1 MEARPAAPVLY
12 VRLKKQ
18 VVIRRG
24 EPILLAQVAQ
34 ILTEPELES
43 RLARL
48 VLHRPTEQDCNL
60 ILVDMMMVA
69 RTVRREV
76 PGIQIEYFGDPHT
89 LVEVAGRV
97 KKPLPL
103 FVLLVWLLL
112 FVGSGLAIM
121 NFHTDVSMPE
131 VHRRIV
137 ELLTGK
143 RLEHPYLLQI
153 PYSVGLGLGMV
164 LFFNHLFRRKFNE
177 EPSPLEVEMY
187 LYQQNMNQYIITEEY
202 AKQHAGNGEGP
213 RDGQPGR

>member
-1 MEARPAAPVLY
+1 METRPAASVLY

-48 VLHRPTEQDCNL
+48 VLHRPTEQDGNL

-69 RTVRREV
+69 RAVRKEA

-89 LVEVAGRV
+89 LVEVVDKV
-97 KKPLPL
+97 KKPMPL

-121 NFHTDVSMPE
+121 NFHADVSMPE

-164 LFFNHLFRRKFNE
+164 LFFNHIFRRKFNE

-202 AKQHAGNGEGP
+202 AKQHAGKGEGP
-213 RDGQPGR
+213 RDGQPGP

>member
-1 MEARPAAPVLY
+1 METRPAASVLY

-48 VLHRPTEQDCNL
+48 VLHRPTEQDGNL

-69 RTVRREV
+69 RAVRKEA

-89 LVEVAGRV
+89 LVEVVDRV
-97 KKPLPL
+97 KKPMPL

-121 NFHTDVSMPE
+121 NFHADVSMPE

-164 LFFNHLFRRKFNE
+164 LFFNHIFRRKFNE

-202 AKQHAGNGEGP
+202 AKQHAGKGEGP
-213 RDGQPGR
+213 RDGQPGP